1 MELGEYNQDVVV
13 LSADL
18 TESTR
23 TLEFSK
29 KYPGRFIEA
38 GVAEQNMA
46 GMAAGLAFEGKIPF
60 AGSFSVFSPG
70 RNWDQ
75 IRVSICYSNA
85 NVKIAGSHAGLVTGE
100 DGATHQALEDIA
112 ITRCLP
118 NMVVLVPCDALE
130 AKKATVAAALYKGP
144 VYLRLAREKTAVVTT
159 FETPFEIGKAL
170 VLREG
175 DDAAIIACGTMVYPA
190 LEAAES
196 LAAEGYSVCVINNP
210 SIKPLDTETIVAAA
224 VQTGAIVTAEE
235 HQINGGLGGAVAEV
249 LARNAPVPQ
258 EMVAVN
264 DTFGESGRPK
274 ELLAKYGLT
283 PWHIVDAVKRA
294 VGRKQEQS

>member
-1 MELGEYNQDVVV
+1 MELGEYKQDVVV

-23 TLEFSK
+23 TLEFAK
-29 KYPGRFIEA
+29 KYPERFIEA

-60 AGSFSVFSPG
+60 ASSFSAFSPG

-75 IRVSICYSNA
+75 VRVSICYSKA
-85 NVKIAGSHAGLVTGE
+85 NVKIASSHAGLVTGE

-130 AKKATVAAALYKGP
+130 ARKATVTAALHKGP
-144 VYLRLAREKTAVVTT
+144 VYLRFAREKTPVITT

-175 DDAAIIACGTMVYPA
+175 DDATVIACGTMVYPA
-190 LEAAES
+190 LEAAET
-196 LAAEGYSVCVINNP
+196 LAAQGYSVRVINNP
-210 SIKPLDTETIVAAA
+210 SIKPMDKKTIVAAA
-224 VQTGAIVTAEE
+224 VETGAIVTAEE
-235 HQINGGLGGAVAEV
+235 HQINGGLGGAVAEI
-249 LARNAPVPQ
+249 LAVSAPVPQ

-274 ELLAKYGLT
+274 DLLIKYGLT
-283 PWHIVDAVKRA
+283 PEHIIDAVKRA
-294 VGRKQEQS
+294 IRRK

>member
-1 MELGEYNQDVVV
+1 MELGKYNQDVVV

-60 AGSFSVFSPG
+60 ASSFSVFSPG

-75 IRVSICYSNA
+75 IRVSICYSKA

-118 NMVVLVPCDALE
+118 NMVVLVPCDVLE

-144 VYLRLAREKTAVVTT
+144 VYLRFAREKVPVITT

-175 DDAAIIACGTMVYPA
+175 DDATVIACGTMVYPA

-196 LAAEGYSVCVINNP
+196 LAAEGYSVRVINNP
-210 SIKPLDTETIVAAA
+210 SIKPLDTGLIVAAA
-224 VQTGAIVTAEE
+224 LQTGAVVTAEE

-249 LARNAPVPQ
+249 LAMNAPVPQ
-258 EMVAVN
+258 EMVAVA
-264 DTFGESGRPK
+264 DTFGESGRPE
-274 ELLAKYGLT
+274 ELLSKYGLT
-283 PWHIVDAVKRA
+283 PEHIASAVKRA
-294 VGRKQEQS
+294 IGRKQG